1 MTEYVLWGRSAETTD
16 ALDEQVL
23 TCTSDVQ
30 RIARVQELATRDGF
44 HMFRVQVLDGARPDF
59 LSIFKPAG
67 C

>member
-1 MTEYVLWGRSAETTD
+1 MNEYVLWGRPADTTD
-16 ALDEQVL
+16 PIDEQVL
-23 TCTSDVQ
+23 TCTPDVQ